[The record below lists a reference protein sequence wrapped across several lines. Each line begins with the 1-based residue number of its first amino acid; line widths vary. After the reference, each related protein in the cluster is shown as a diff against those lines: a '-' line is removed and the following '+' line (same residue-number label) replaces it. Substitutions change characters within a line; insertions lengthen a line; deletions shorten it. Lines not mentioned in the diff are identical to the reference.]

1 MDWKN
6 LPGSGNVEDRRG
18 AGGGGGGGIP
28 GGGVAVGGIGA
39 VIIALIAM
47 FFGID
52 PSSILGGGDSGQTT
66 QTQTQQ
72 SQPRQT
78 QPQRQQTQNSQPT
91 SQTNAG
97 LPSDET
103 GQFVAKILGSTN
115 DVWSKVFQA
124 AGKTYTPPT
133 LVLYSGQTRGGCGTA
148 NSAVG
153 PFYCPL
159 DSKVYLDTA
168 FFSEMKRKLGGGGDF
183 AYAYVI
189 THEIGH
195 HVQNELG
202 IADQAER
209 AQRSAQS
216 EAASNQVS
224 VRLELQADCFAG
236 VWGNKT
242 AQYTKITQTDI
253 QQALST
259 ASAIGDD
266 NLQKQGRGYAVPDSF
281 THGTAQQRIKWFST
295 GLKNGD
301 PNQCD
306 TFKGAYSSL

>member
-1 MDWKN
+1 MDWNN
-6 LPGSGNVEDRRG
+6 LPGSGKIEDRRG
-18 AGGGGGGGIP
+18 AGGIP
-28 GGGVAVGGIGA
+28 GGGVAVGGVGA

-52 PSSILGGGDSGQTT
+52 PSSILGGGDTSPQTSAPS
-66 QTQTQQ
+66 Q
-72 SQPRQT
+72 SQPQT
-78 QPQRQQTQNSQPT
+78 TGTPT
-91 SQTNAG
+91 DT
-97 LPSDET
+97 P
-103 GQFVAKILGSTN
+103 GQFVEEILGSTN

-124 AGKTYTPPT
+124 AGKQYDEPT
-133 LVLYSGQTRGGCGTA
+133 LVLYSGATRGGCGTA
-148 NSAVG
+148 DSAVG

-159 DSKVYLDTA
+159 DSKVYLDTS
-168 FFSEMKRKLGGGGDF
+168 FFDQMKQELGGGGDF

-189 THEIGH
+189 AHEVGH

-209 AQRSAQS
+209 AQRSARS
-216 EAASNQVS
+216 EAAANQVS

-236 VWGNKT
+236 VWGNRSS
-242 AQYTKITQTDI
+242 QYTKITQTDI
-253 QQALST
+253 QQALRT

-281 THGTAQQRIKWFST
+281 THGTASQRTKWFTT
-295 GLKNGD
+295 GLKTGD

-306 TFKGAYSSL
+306 TFKGAYNSL

>member
-6 LPGSGNVEDRRG
+6 LPGSGRIEDRRG
-18 AGGGGGGGIP
+18 GGGVP
-28 GGGVAVGGIGA
+28 GGGVAVGGVGA

-52 PSSILGGGDSGQTT
+52 PSSILGGSEPSQTSAPS
-66 QTQTQQ
+66 Q
-72 SQPRQT
+72 SQS
-78 QPQRQQTQNSQPT
+78 QNSAAP
-91 SQTNAG
+91 
-97 LPSDET
+97 PSDTT
-103 GQFVAKILGSTN
+103 GQFVEEILGSTN
-115 DVWSKVFQA
+115 DVWTKVFQS
-124 AGKTYTPPT
+124 AGKQYAEPT
-133 LVLYSGQTRGGCGTA
+133 LVLYSGATRGGCGTA

-159 DSKVYLDTA
+159 DSKVYLDTS
-168 FFSEMKRKLGGGGDF
+168 FFNQMKRQLGGGGDF

-189 THEIGH
+189 AHEIGH

-209 AQRSAQS
+209 AQRSARS
-216 EAASNQVS
+216 EAAANQVS

-236 VWGNKT
+236 VWGNRS
-242 AQYTKITQTDI
+242 AQYTKITQSDI

-281 THGTAQQRIKWFST
+281 THGSAAQRTRWFNT
-295 GLKNGD
+295 GLKSGD

-306 TFKGAYSSL
+306 TFKGAYNSL

>member
-6 LPGSGNVEDRRG
+6 LPGSGNIEDRRG
-18 AGGGGGGGIP
+18 GGVP
-28 GGGVAVGGIGA
+28 GGGVAVGGVGA

-66 QTQTQQ
+66 QTQSQ
-72 SQPRQT
+72 S
-78 QPQRQQTQNSQPT
+78 TQNPSTQRPSPQNPST
-91 SQTNAG
+91 TA
-97 LPSDET
+97 PSDTT
-103 GQFVAKILGSTN
+103 GQFVEEILGSTN
-115 DVWSKVFQA
+115 DVWTKVFQA
-124 AGKTYTPPT
+124 AGKQYNEPT
-133 LVLYSGQTRGGCGTA
+133 LVLYSGATRGGCGTA
-148 NSAVG
+148 SSAVG

-159 DSKVYLDTA
+159 DSKVYLDTS
-168 FFSEMKRKLGGGGDF
+168 FFNEMKQQLGGGGDF

-189 THEIGH
+189 AHEIGH

-202 IADQAER
+202 IADQADR
-209 AQRSAQS
+209 AQRSART
-216 EAASNQVS
+216 EAQANQIS

-236 VWGNKT
+236 VWGNKS
-242 AQYTKITQTDI
+242 AQYTNITQTDI
-253 QQALST
+253 KQALST

-281 THGTAQQRIKWFST
+281 THGTASQRTKWFST
-295 GLKNGD
+295 GLKTGD

-306 TFKGAYSSL
+306 TFKGAYNTL